1 MVNGATWEEETL
13 ARLRN
18 AQKDLKNLEEQRKQ
32 AEQRIAYLTQYTE
45 ALEKVLELEQQ
56 GRAVKVNGEQAVDS
70 ESLRKKSVREAL
82 IEIAGRNNGLLVVQ
96 DALRILLRVGVL
108 QNQDQGRNAIYSA
121 LHYAKSDFQRER
133 PGVYRLTDRAQ
144 AQPTFLS

>member
-1 MVNGATWEEETL
+1 MVNGATWEEEAL

-18 AQKDLKNLEEQRKQ
+18 ARQEIRNLEEQKKQ
-32 AEQRIAYLTQYTE
+32 VDQEAAHWVQYAD

-56 GRAVKVNGEQAVDS
+56 RRAVKLNGEQALDP
-70 ESLRKKSVREAL
+70 ESLRKKSVRGAL

-96 DALRILLRVGVL
+96 DALGILLRAGAV
-108 QNQDQGRNAIYSA
+108 QDRDQGRNAIYSA
-121 LHYAKSDFQRER
+121 LHSAKDDFYKER

-144 AQPTFLS
+144 AQPTLPS